1 MTAAS
6 GDAGN
11 LDLVERQV
19 RNGRAFVSAVLFG
32 SESVLSEG
40 EMGEIERAIISAEG
54 LENKD
59 FVVPCLHQ
67 CSSKGNRREVL
78 GSIKDLEHEIAGN
91 DVRFSF
97 SLNKGCYATSLL
109 REFMKK
115 DDLIDY

>member
-1 MTAAS
+1 
-6 GDAGN
+6 
-11 LDLVERQV
+11 
-19 RNGRAFVSAVLFG
+19 VLC
-32 SESVLSEG
+32 EG
-40 EMGEIERAIISAEG
+40 EMGEIERAVISSEG

-59 FVVPCLHQ
+59 FVVPYLHQ

-78 GSIKDLEHEIAGN
+78 GRIIDLDHEVVGE